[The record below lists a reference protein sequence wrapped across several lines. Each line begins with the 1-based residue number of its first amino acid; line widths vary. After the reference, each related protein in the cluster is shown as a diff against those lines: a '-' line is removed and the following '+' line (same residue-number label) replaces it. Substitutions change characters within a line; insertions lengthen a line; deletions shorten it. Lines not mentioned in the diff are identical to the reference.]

1 MPEMQDTAHASTL
14 IKLGQNQI
22 LLFGSVV
29 NQVSDDDP
37 VLTLVWTNNLVM
49 SIANILS
56 IKCAL
61 YLSLVIRKQ

>member
-14 IKLGQNQI
+14 IKLGQIQI

-37 VLTLVWTNNLVM
+37 VLTLVWTNNLVT

-61 YLSLVIRKQ
+61 YLPLVIRKQ